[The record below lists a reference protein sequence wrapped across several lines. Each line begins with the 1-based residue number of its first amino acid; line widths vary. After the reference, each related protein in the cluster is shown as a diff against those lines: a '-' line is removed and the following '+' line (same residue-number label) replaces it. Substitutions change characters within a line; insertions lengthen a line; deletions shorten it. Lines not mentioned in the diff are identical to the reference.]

1 MFGPANAFV
10 SHAWRYRFLK
20 DLVAAIKAWKKRQP
34 RNSIVNL
41 FLWVD
46 IFVVNQHID
55 PPKIQNTEE
64 EERNFKTFSDGL
76 QVALQDVGRAIIV
89 LSPWNRPEWM
99 FRIWCLFEFYIMEMF
114 HIQYEFV
121 MPPEQ
126 ESSFVHSLE
135 EEGNTFLEMVSTLNM
150 EHADSQSDYDKVQI
164 KKLVVKNLGG
174 FSKLNESTVGAVRSF
189 CIQTCMNALSTMTED
204 KKANSNLLENSALL
218 LKDVGDLNT
227 AAQYFSE
234 VIRHKVLRFGEGHV
248 SVAATYCNMG
258 IVYRK
263 QGNLEKALEMYEKDL
278 EITKKCLGDSHVS
291 VADSLFNMSIIYDNL
306 GDKVKGLELTR
317 KAHSI
322 CVTALGH
329 DHPKTKNYARFI

>member
-20 DLVAAIKAWKKRQP
+20 DLVAAIKAWRKRQP

-64 EERNFKTFSDGL
+64 EERNFKTFSDGF
-76 QVALQDVGRAIIV
+76 QVALQDIGRAIIV

-150 EHADSQSDYDKVQI
+150 EHADSQSNYDKVQI
-164 KKLVVKNLGG
+164 KKLVVNNLGG

-218 LKDVGDLNT
+218 LMDVGDLNT
-227 AAQYFSE
+227 AAQYFSG
-234 VIRHKVLRFGEGHV
+234 VIRHKVLRFGEEHV
-248 SVAATYCNMG
+248 SVAATRKNIG
-258 IVYRK
+258 IVY
-263 QGNLEKALEMYEKDL
+263 Q
-278 EITKKCLGDSHVS
+278 KKGDVTTAKTYYQEAYDVYLRSLGPEHPDT
-291 VADSLFNMSIIYDNL
+291 
-306 GDKVKGLELTR
+306 KGL
-317 KAHSI
+317 A
-322 CVTALGH
+322 
-329 DHPKTKNYARFI
+329 PFI